1 MSSSKYVWGELA
13 DVCEILR
20 QLMYED
26 RDLAKAKMQLPKLE
40 ALLEQLPDND
50 VAIIRAEG
58 FALLHELK
66 EEPEQAIE
74 YRKRE
79 IELMEMLHQHIRDND
94 YDDKTKQSLLNGRDT
109 EDLELRKTIIL
120 ALEERL

>member
-1 MSSSKYVWGELA
+1 MSSSKHVWRKLA
-13 DVCEILR
+13 DVCEVLR

-66 EEPEQAIE
+66 DEPEQAIE
-74 YRKRE
+74 YRRRE
-79 IELMEMLHQHIRDND
+79 IELMEVLHQSVRDNNQ
-94 YDDKTKQSLLNGRDT
+94 DDKTKRWILNGRDT
-109 EDLELRKTIIL
+109 NDLELRKAIIL
-120 ALEERL
+120 ALEEGL